1 MNMIKRLWNFLDD
14 PTILWGYVVGSL
26 PMFFA
31 AFNLEGTIGII
42 GKTIYI
48 LFVII
53 IYSKVIE
60 KYILKKT

>member
-1 MNMIKRLWNFLDD
+1 MNVIKRLWNFLNA

-26 PMFFA
+26 PMFFV
-31 AFNLEGTIGII
+31 AFDLEGTI